1 LGANGNAVLRLA
13 FYTAGGVQ
21 IGAIHNAPPLPSNY
35 IWAQQSVSVVAPA
48 TTAYAMVDYQVL
60 GMTVA
65 GPRWFAVNFYASIV
79 NGGPTVRDVTGSA
92 TNLVIWN
99 KNAKAGRTSF
109 VSVGNVLHFGDGV
122 DLNKWV
128 LSKEKWIQGTLYDH
142 DHFIVDSNNNLQL
155 AMGAQTATITNVLV
169 EAITGGMKVSLFFSP
184 TTPIDVLD
192 NIALTLAG
200 LTTVPSLNGT
210 TPYTAVVE
218 SSTVIVFTGPFAG
231 VPATAY
237 SPETGTATTGS
248 GVTGATEPVWNTNY
262 GQVTQDGG
270 QQWVNVG
277 SSVQDWGLPAPTT
290 APTVTQAAAPSIYHA
305 WQANTWYGPLFLI
318 FDSGGNIQQ
327 LTTAGVTGA
336 AAPAWS
342 AVVGA
347 TTNDGTCVWTCKGP
361 GLWTASHAQVVGDNI
376 TATYTYYITTTYFNH
391 AVMMWITETVPVT
404 VTSLFRCTV
413 AGITGST
420 QPSWSNGL
428 GAVTIDGSVTW
439 TNAGSPP
446 AWPGATQTLSLDTV
460 ILDSLGNLEIP
471 QQVGM
476 TGAAAPTWQS
486 AAGST
491 TIDSSQRWLNNGS
504 YSAANTGAWQ
514 WAYSGKSSI
523 TGQTSTASP
532 RSLPLVVSA
541 GQLAIVQGLGL
552 ADPQEDTIVLWRTQQ
567 AGDVLMYDDEFP
579 NPGAGQTWI
588 YTETNSDDDLNE
600 LITAPID
607 GANDPPPAGFV
618 PQCYY
623 LGRIWGFVKNV
634 LQWSQAGLNEAFPAL
649 NQFTFPSLG
658 VKCWPTSIGL
668 IVYTNSDVWAVLGQ
682 GTSSS
687 PFYVV
692 NFQEGV
698 GLANQDAF
706 CVNGSTAYG
715 MLTSGQ
721 VVSMDP
727 GAGELEVGFP
737 IGDLFDE
744 LYDTANTYC
753 AWHQGASGDTALYVA
768 DGSEGWFRMA
778 AVAAPESGNVWSPRA
793 LIEGGVKAIASVETM
808 PGLRRLVL
816 GPVTTGPIL
825 MRDRTTRQDNATP
838 YDTLA
843 RLGSIVLAQPGTT
856 VGVQF
861 ITSEEKAIAGATH
874 CAVAVLLDEI
884 EGDFL
889 DLRNTSNDPPNLPP
903 SLSTVATRF
912 WLSQDA
918 ETIPKCRHMQIE
930 MSWPAEDFANELLTY
945 TIYGRLPEKARK

>member
-1 LGANGNAVLRLA
+1 
-13 FYTAGGVQ
+13 
-21 IGAIHNAPPLPSNY
+21 
-35 IWAQQSVSVVAPA
+35 
-48 TTAYAMVDYQVL
+48 
-60 GMTVA
+60 
-65 GPRWFAVNFYASIV
+65 
-79 NGGPTVRDVTGSA
+79 
-92 TNLVIWN
+92 
-99 KNAKAGRTSF
+99 
-109 VSVGNVLHFGDGV
+109 
-122 DLNKWV
+122 
-128 LSKEKWIQGTLYDH
+128 
-142 DHFIVDSNNNLQL
+142 
-155 AMGAQTATITNVLV
+155 
-169 EAITGGMKVSLFFSP
+169 
-184 TTPIDVLD
+184 
-192 NIALTLAG
+192 
-200 LTTVPSLNGT
+200 
-210 TPYTAVVE
+210 
-218 SSTVIVFTGPFAG
+218 
-231 VPATAY
+231 
-237 SPETGTATTGS
+237 
-248 GVTGATEPVWNTNY
+248 
-262 GQVTQDGG
+262 
-270 QQWVNVG
+270 
-277 SSVQDWGLPAPTT
+277 
-290 APTVTQAAAPSIYHA
+290 
-305 WQANTWYGPLFLI
+305 
-318 FDSGGNIQQ
+318 
-327 LTTAGVTGA
+327 
-336 AAPAWS
+336 
-342 AVVGA
+342 
-347 TTNDGTCVWTCKGP
+347 
-361 GLWTASHAQVVGDNI
+361 
-376 TATYTYYITTTYFNH
+376 
-391 AVMMWITETVPVT
+391 
-404 VTSLFRCTV
+404 
-413 AGITGST
+413 
-420 QPSWSNGL
+420 
-428 GAVTIDGSVTW
+428 
-439 TNAGSPP
+439 
-446 AWPGATQTLSLDTV
+446 
-460 ILDSLGNLEIP
+460 
-471 QQVGM
+471 
-476 TGAAAPTWQS
+476 
-486 AAGST
+486 
-491 TIDSSQRWLNNGS
+491 
-504 YSAANTGAWQ
+504 
-514 WAYSGKSSI
+514 
-523 TGQTSTASP
+523 
-532 RSLPLVVSA
+532 
-541 GQLAIVQGLGL
+541 
-552 ADPQEDTIVLWRTQQ
+552 
-567 AGDVLMYDDEFP
+567 
-579 NPGAGQTWI
+579 
-588 YTETNSDDDLNE
+588 
-600 LITAPID
+600 
-607 GANDPPPAGFV
+607 
-618 PQCYY
+618 
-623 LGRIWGFVKNV
+623 
-634 LQWSQAGLNEAFPAL
+634 
-649 NQFTFPSLG
+649 
-658 VKCWPTSIGL
+658 
-668 IVYTNSDVWAVLGQ
+668 VWAVLGQ